1 MSNSLGLGIDTEEG
15 LTMKKYGLRGL
26 LLGVSLAL
34 LLSAGVAMAASL
46 YVKVDTDC
54 VNCVPEGAVPGPDNM
69 VTIEFGGW
77 TPGDYICILWTIDSQ
92 TFIHNCGVAA
102 SPPPSQIQTAWPCD
116 LKAVPLDVSFLEGGV
131 SPANGLTTWLGTH
144 TVSIREE
151 NPPGT
156 VVDQDSASF
165 LVAEDCAL
173 AMFVPEPGAIVLLG
187 SGLAGLAGYATLRW
201 RTRE

>member
-1 MSNSLGLGIDTEEG
+1 MCNSLGLGIDTEEG
-15 LTMKKYGLRGL
+15 LTMKRYWLRGL

-34 LLSAGVAMAASL
+34 LLSAGVAMAAGV
-46 YVKVDTDC
+46 YVKVDKDC
-54 VNCVPEGAVPGPDNM
+54 VDCVPEGAVPGPDNM

-92 TFIHNCGVAA
+92 TFLENCGVVM
-102 SPPPSQIQTAWPCD
+102 SSPPSQTQVVWPCD
-116 LKAVPLDVSFLEGGV
+116 AKAGPMDVSFLGGEV
-131 SPANGLTTWLGTH
+131 GPANALTTYLGTH
-144 TVSIREE
+144 TITIREE

-156 VVDQDSASF
+156 VVDQDTASY

-173 AMFVPEPGAIVLLG
+173 AMFVPEPGSVLLLG
-187 SGLAGLAGYATLRW
+187 SGLAGLAGYATLSW

>member
-1 MSNSLGLGIDTEEG
+1 
-15 LTMKKYGLRGL
+15 MKKHWLRGV

-34 LLSAGVAMAASL
+34 LLSAGVALAASV
-46 YVKVDTDC
+46 YVKVDPDC
-54 VNCVPEGAVPGPDNM
+54 VNCVPEGAVPGPENI

-92 TFIHNCGVAA
+92 TVVDNCNVVVS
-102 SPPPSQIQTAWPCD
+102 SPPQQGQFTFDCEFRV
-116 LKAVPLDVSFLEGGV
+116 VPMDVSLLEGEVGA
-131 SPANGLTTWLGTH
+131 ANGLSTWLGTH

-156 VVDQDSASF
+156 VVDEDSASF
-165 LVAEDCAL
+165 LVAEDCAV
-173 AMFVPEPGAIVLLG
+173 AMFVPEPGSVLLLG

>member
-1 MSNSLGLGIDTEEG
+1 VYNSVGLGIDTEEG
-15 LTMKKYGLRGL
+15 LTMKRYGLRGL

-54 VNCVPEGAVPGPDNM
+54 VNCVPEGAVPGPDNI

-77 TPGDYICILWTIDSQ
+77 TPGDYLCLRWTVDSF
-92 TFIHNCGVAA
+92 TLMESCGTVMS
-102 SPPPSQIQTAWPCD
+102 SPPSMSQPAFPCD
-116 LKAVPLDVSFLEGGV
+116 FKVVPMDVSFLEGEV
-131 SPANGLTTWLGTH
+131 SPANDLTTWLGTH
-144 TVSIREE
+144 TWSIREE

-156 VVDQDSASF
+156 VVDQDSVSF

-173 AMFVPEPGAIVLLG
+173 AMFVPEPGSIMLLG
-187 SGLAGLAGYATLRW
+187 SGLAALAGYATLRW
-201 RTRE
+201 RARE